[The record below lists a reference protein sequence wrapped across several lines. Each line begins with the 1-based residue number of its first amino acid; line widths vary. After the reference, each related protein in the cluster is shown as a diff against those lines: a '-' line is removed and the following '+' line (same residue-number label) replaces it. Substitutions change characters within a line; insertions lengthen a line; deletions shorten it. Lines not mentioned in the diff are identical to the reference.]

1 MTVDPLLD
9 SLVAAKA
16 ALGTSVSVCL
26 PARNEESTVGQIVA
40 TVQRTLVHG
49 AALVD
54 EVVVMDDG
62 STDATAAAAAYD
74 GARVVAV
81 GDVLPGLPTG
91 SGKGN
96 ALWLSLYTCESDI
109 ICWVDADIRNFAPH
123 FVTRLLEPLL
133 TDPSVGF
140 VKGFYRRPL
149 YDKVTGGGR
158 VTELLARPV
167 ISALFPHLAGFVQPL
182 SGEYAGRRALLESVP
197 FVEGYGVE
205 IGLLT
210 DLVARFGSDA
220 LAQADLGVREHRN
233 RPLEDLGPQAMAV
246 LVTGLR
252 RAGVPVDRRL
262 AELVRYDAHQEQ
274 ERVPVEIR
282 ERPPM
287 LSIPEYRKKFGHR
300 EQRALGEESDVAI

>member
-40 TVQRTLVHG
+40 TVQRTLVQG
-49 AALVD
+49 ASLVD

-220 LAQADLGVREHRN
+220 LTQADLGVREHRN

-287 LSIPEYRKKFGHR
+287 LSIPEYRRKFGHR
-300 EQRALGEESDVAI
+300 EQHALGEESDVVV